1 MKKIALMVLV
11 AAFAATP
18 AMAASKK
25 KAKKM
30 HAAPAAQTANPNE
43 AGWRLTRDAFP
54 IVLPGWAMP
63 IYLAAQKNEA
73 GNKK

>member
-30 HAAPAAQTANPNE
+30 HTAAATQTANPND
-43 AGWRLTRDAFP
+43 AGWRLTKDA
-54 IVLPGWAMP
+54 LPGLMP
-63 IYLAAQKNEA
+63 TAFKFFYYSQPEHKT
-73 GNKK
+73 K